1 MTEKKDTRFKP
12 GQSGNPK
19 GKPPGVGEV
28 GKLRMAIAEHI
39 PEIIEQLVEASK
51 GGDIQASRLLLERVF
66 PPIKA
71 TEQAMEIDMP
81 FDGTLTEKANAMLEA
96 ASLGK
101 LAPGQA
107 AQMITALGTMAKLI
121 ETTELTERIAKLEAQ
136 NASKS

>member
-28 GKLRMAIAEHI
+28 GRLRMAIAEHI

-71 TEQAMEIDMP
+71 VEQAQEIDMP
-81 FDGTLTEKANAMLEA
+81 ENGSLTDKANAMLIAA
-96 ASLGK
+96 ASGK

-107 AQMITALGTMAKLI
+107 SQMISALGTIAKLV
-121 ETTELTERIAKLEAQ
+121 ETTELIERIAKLEEA
-136 NASKS
+136 NAKS

>member
-1 MTEKKDTRFKP
+1 MTDKKDTRFKP

-28 GKLRMAIAEHI
+28 GKLRQAIAEHI
-39 PEIIEQLVEASK
+39 PEIINQLVEASK

-71 TEQAMEIDMP
+71 VEQSQEIDMP
-81 FDGTLTEKANAMLEA
+81 AEGTLTEKANAMLMAA
-96 ASLGK
+96 ASGL

-107 AQMITALGTMAKLI
+107 AQMISALGTIAKI
-121 ETTELTERIAKLEAQ
+121 VETTELIERIAKLEAA
-136 NASKS
+136 NVSK

>member
-1 MTEKKDTRFKP
+1 MSEKKDTRFQP

-28 GKLRMAIAEHI
+28 GRLRMAIAEHI

-66 PPIKA
+66 PPIKS
-71 TEQAMEIDMP
+71 TEQTQEIDMP
-81 FDGTLTEKANAMLEA
+81 KGGTLTDKANALLDA
-96 ASLGK
+96 ASSGR

-107 AQMITALGTMAKLI
+107 SQMIAALGTIAKLI

-136 NASKS
+136 NEKP